1 MITHCAHVFCRRC
14 IEDVIKTSEAN
25 PRCPLC
31 RGCISMDVLLEVPP
45 DAEDVDEGDGSAEWH
60 SSSKVMTLRRLTTSP
75 LQTGSAIHLEEA
87 LLHKVH
93 FHFISPRL
101 WPKFLTSS
109 RLFEVQINLNLSLVL
124 ILLNLNLVLNSLIIL
139 SSAFY
144 IRLSSQ
150 TETQA

>member
-1 MITHCAHVFCRRC
+1 
-14 IEDVIKTSEAN
+14 
-25 PRCPLC
+25 
-31 RGCISMDVLLEVPP
+31 MDVLVEVPP

-60 SSSKVMTLRRLTTSP
+60 SSSKVTTLRRLTTSP

-93 FHFISPRL
+93 FSPRL

-124 ILLNLNLVLNSLIIL
+124 MLLNLNLVLNSLIIL